1 MAISRKERLRKLVEV
16 QEQLKALHET
26 RRAGFLAAAVSAD
39 EDARRLAARFDEEES
54 LAALFPELYHRRI
67 ASALAERDRNVE
79 LARHEAGLVAQAT
92 LRTNMVERSYRQS
105 SREEERRQEDRQRL
119 EIIEGKLA
127 RS

>member
-1 MAISRKERLRKLVEV
+1 MATRAARLAKLLEV

-26 RRAGFLAAAVSAD
+26 RRAGFLAAAAAAED
-39 EDARRLAARFDEEES
+39 EARRLAARFDEADS
-54 LAALFPELYHRRI
+54 LSGLFPELYHRRI
-67 ASALAERDRNVE
+67 ANALAERDRNVE
-79 LARHEAGLVAQAT
+79 QARHEAGLVAQAT
-92 LRTNMVERSYRQS
+92 LRTNMVERSYRQT

>member
-1 MAISRKERLRKLVEV
+1 MATRAARLAKLLEV

-26 RRAGFLAAAVSAD
+26 RRAGFLAAAAAAED
-39 EDARRLAARFDEEES
+39 EARRLAVRFDEADS
-54 LAALFPELYHRRI
+54 LSGLFPELYHRRI
-67 ASALAERDRNVE
+67 ANALAERDRNVE
-79 LARHEAGLVAQAT
+79 QARHEAGLVAQAT
-92 LRTNMVERSYRQS
+92 LRTNMVERSYRQT